1 MGRRSVPGMLMRF
14 IVYIEAHNIPAI
26 VGEND
31 HYVEE
36 PKRRCDDDEHIDCG
50 NSRALIS

>member
-1 MGRRSVPGMLMRF
+1 MLGD
-14 IVYIEAHNIPAI
+14 IESDDAPAI
-26 VGEND
+26 VGQDD
-31 HYVEE
+31 HHVEE